1 MKKFFIYGLFPL
13 LVACSQEDLETIQP
27 ATATLSI
34 STEIVTTRSFST
46 GLKNDVAF
54 ASGNQ
59 IGVTLQDRSAKVYNG
74 VLNQKATFDGGQW
87 VFDNPIILNENDAHL
102 IAYYPY
108 SEEYY
113 DGAHPTRAPYIQPW
127 ATKRQWIPIDI
138 TPFPHY
144 DGQQDYLCADTE
156 KTIVVNASN
165 THAVIKFKHVLPKVT
180 FQITKSA
187 SDANEEISIRQVV
200 LKNKQES
207 GNEIC
212 TKGWLDITSG
222 YIDRGQSTGDKI
234 TQWIYD
240 KLDTK
245 TPTTCDYLVFPSDF
259 GNDEVVLSIE
269 LSKDDKIWTFYDV
282 PIPGT
287 CWEAGKQYT
296 YPVTVSLTER
306 QMEEGH
312 EWVDLGLS
320 VRWATMNVGA
330 SSPSDYG
337 DYYAWGETTTK
348 SDYSWKTYKYC
359 NGSEKSMTKYCT
371 KSGYGIVD
379 NKTELDSSDDVAHV
393 KWGGKWRMPT
403 YEELKELKERCTW
416 ARAIQDGHQGHL
428 LTGPNGNSIFLPIA
442 GSRYNSSL
450 SQVGTRGDYWSST
463 LYESNPD
470 YAWELFFFESSSND
484 MDTWFTSRVTG
495 QSVRPVIAP

>member
-46 GLKNDVAF
+46 GLINDVAF
-54 ASGNQ
+54 ARGNQ
-59 IGVTLQDRSAKVYNG
+59 IGVTLQDRYTNTYNG
-74 VLNQKATFDGGQW
+74 ALNQKATYDGGQW
-87 VFDNPIILNENDAHL
+87 VFDNPISLNENDAQL

-108 SEEYY
+108 SDEYY
-113 DGAHPTRAPYIQPW
+113 DGTHPTRAPYIQPW

-138 TPFPHY
+138 SPFPHY
-144 DGQQDYLCADTE
+144 DGQQDYLCADPE
-156 KTIVVNASN
+156 KRIVVSASK

-180 FQITKSA
+180 FQIIKSA
-187 SDANEEISIRQVV
+187 SDANEDISIRQVI

-222 YIDRGQSTGDKI
+222 YIERGQSTGDKI
-234 TQWIYD
+234 TQWLYG
-240 KLDTK
+240 KLGTK
-245 TPTTCDYLVFPSDF
+245 DATTADFLVFPSDF

-269 LSKDDKIWTFYDV
+269 LSKDGKTWTFYDV

-287 CWEAGKQYT
+287 CWEAGNQYT
-296 YPVTVSLTER
+296 YPVTVSLAEQQTAES
-306 QMEEGH
+306 H

-371 KSGYGIVD
+371 KSSYGIVD
-379 NKTELDSSDDVAHV
+379 NKTELESSDDVAHM

-403 YEELKELKERCTW
+403 DDDLRELVNECAWTW
-416 ARAIQDGHQGHL
+416 TTQNGHQGYKV
-428 LTGPNGNSIFLPIA
+428 TGSNGNSIFLPAA
-442 GSRYNSSL
+442 GFRNGTSLGSVDSYGGYWLHMLNSDDPSYASCIYFHSNYVYRFITYNRYYGL
-450 SQVGTRGDYWSST
+450 
-463 LYESNPD
+463 
-470 YAWELFFFESSSND
+470 
-484 MDTWFTSRVTG
+484 
-495 QSVRPVIAP
+495 SVRPVIDP

>member
-1 MKKFFIYGLFPL
+1 MLPL
-13 LVACSQEDLETIQP
+13 LTACTQEEPDFVQP
-27 ATATLSI
+27 TSATLHI
-34 STEIVTTRSFST
+34 TTEIVTTRSFST
-46 GLKNDVAF
+46 GLKNDVEF

-59 IGVTLQDRSAKVYNG
+59 IGVTLFQPSGIAYNG
-74 VLNQKATFDGGQW
+74 ALNQKATFDGKQW
-87 VFDNPIILNENDAHL
+87 VFNNPISLNENSAWL
-102 IAYYPY
+102 LAYYPY

-113 DGAHPTRAPYIQPW
+113 AGTHPTRAVSDIWVIPFHYV
-127 ATKRQWIPIDI
+127 PIDI
-138 TPFPHY
+138 TPFPHF

-156 KTIVVNASN
+156 KMIVVDASN
-165 THAVIKFKHVLPKVT
+165 STAQIKFKHVLPKIT

-187 SDANEEISIRQVV
+187 SEANEDISIRKVV
-200 LKNKQES
+200 LKNKQAS
-207 GNEIC
+207 GNVIC
-212 TKGWLDITSG
+212 TKGWMNIRG
-222 YIDRGQSTGDKI
+222 FIERGQSKGDEI
-234 TQWIYD
+234 TQWVYG

-245 TPTTCDYLVFPSDF
+245 TPINYDYLVFPSDF

-269 LSKDDKIWTFYDV
+269 LSKDGKTWTFYDV

-287 CWEAGKQYT
+287 CWEAEKQYT
-296 YPVTVSLTER
+296 YPVTVSLTEQ

-348 SDYSWKTYKYC
+348 SDYNWNTYKYC

-371 KSGYGIVD
+371 KSSYGIVD

-403 YEELKELKERCTW
+403 YEELEELKEKCTW
-416 ARAIQDGHQGHL
+416 TRAIQDGHQGYW
-428 LTGPNGNSIFLPIA
+428 LTGPNGNTIFLPIA
-442 GSRYNSSL
+442 GSYYNSSL
-450 SQVGTRGDYWSST
+450 SQVGNRGDYWSRT
-463 LYESNPD
+463 LCESYPNR
-470 YAWELFFFESSSND
+470 AWELFFFESLSSD
-484 MDTWFTSRVTG
+484 MATYFTSRMSG
-495 QSVRPVIAP
+495 QSVRPVIDP